1 MIKNILKALCCA
13 AIWMTATV
21 ALNLCFFK
29 EPHITWISIIVA
41 VSIFIYI
48 VIRLSIYQDK
58 DEIKLAVA
66 AECTDKT
73 SAEAICKMLEANDIK
88 AMVVEKNSPV
98 YAENASYIAPVQVQV
113 AHKDLKKA
121 EKLINE

>member
-1 MIKNILKALCCA
+1 MIKNILKALCC
-13 AIWMTATV
+13 
-21 ALNLCFFK
+21 
-29 EPHITWISIIVA
+29 
-41 VSIFIYI
+41 
-48 VIRLSIYQDK
+48 QDK

-73 SAEAICKMLEANDIK
+73 SAEAICRMLEANDIK

>member
-13 AIWMTATV
+13 AIWMTATA

-41 VSIFIYI
+41 VSIFLYI

-66 AECTDKT
+66 AECTDKA
-73 SAEAICKMLEANDIK
+73 SAETICRMLEANDIK

-98 YAENASYIAPVQVQV
+98 YAENASIIAPVQVQV

>member
-1 MIKNILKALCCA
+1 MSKNLLKVFCYG
-13 AIWMTATV
+13 
-21 ALNLCFFK
+21 
-29 EPHITWISIIVA
+29 S
-41 VSIFIYI
+41 S
-48 VIRLSIYQDK
+48 RQ
-58 DEIKLAVA
+58 IKLAVA

-113 AHKDLKKA
+113 DHKDLKKA

>member
-1 MIKNILKALCCA
+1 MIKNILIALCCA

-41 VSIFIYI
+41 VSIFLYI

-66 AECTDKT
+66 AECTDKA
-73 SAEAICKMLEANDIK
+73 SAEAICRMREANGIK
-88 AMVVEKNSPV
+88 AMVVEKISPV
-98 YAENASYIAPVQVQV
+98 YAENGSIIAPVQVQV
-113 AHKDLKKA
+113 AHKD
-121 EKLINE
+121 